1 MHMND
6 VATRFNPSLSTFTLM
21 SFHDDDEDDW
31 DDYDDEN
38 EDEDDEED
46 YGQIELDGFVVSDDG
61 DGDFDSSG
69 RAPDVNP
76 YGEPDD

>member
-1 MHMND
+1 MHMNY
-6 VATRFNPSLSTFTLM
+6 VATLFNPSHNTFTLM
-21 SFHDDDEDDW
+21 SFHDEDEDDW

-38 EDEDDEED
+38 EDDEDDYD
-46 YGQIELDGFVVSDDG
+46 QRELDDFIESDDG